1 MRAALFELKNRM
13 NPTLI
18 IFVIFSILTII
29 LEKEKKL
36 DLKHKWNMTKITILN
51 IRLMKFPI
59 IYNRERKQ
67 EKIYKIPDEEVY

>member
-29 LEKEKKL
+29 LEEEKKQ
-36 DLKHKWNMTKITILN
+36 DLKHK
-51 IRLMKFPI
+51 
-59 IYNRERKQ
+59 
-67 EKIYKIPDEEVY
+67 